1 MSQEIITIE
10 RFILQQERSF
20 PGATGEFTQLLYDIT
35 LAAKIISREV
45 NKAGLV
51 EILGSTGDKN
61 IHGETVQKLDE
72 FANRIIFQS
81 MDHTGR
87 LCIMGSE
94 ESETPL
100 LIPDEYPTGKYVLL
114 FDPLDGSSNID
125 VNGSIGSIFS
135 IHRKKSKTERGD
147 VSDLLQKGY
156 EQVGAAYVI
165 YGSSTMLIYTT
176 GNGVH
181 GFTLDPS
188 VGEFLLSHP
197 HIEIPKNGNIYSV
210 NEGNY
215 IYWDDKTRAY
225 INHLKSEDN
234 HSGKPYSHR
243 YIGSMVADI
252 HRTLLNGGI
261 FMYPVSYKNP
271 DKPSGKLRLL
281 YEAAPMGFIISQAG
295 GYASDGHQNILEI
308 EPRDIHQRTAV
319 FIGDKDDVLLA
330 EKYISAEIEK
340 EGKYADK
347 NQ

>member
-1 MSQEIITIE
+1 MSNELITIE
-10 RFILQQERSF
+10 RFILQQERYH
-20 PGATGEFTQLLYDIT
+20 PEATGEFTQLLYDIT

-51 EILGSTGDKN
+51 NILGSTGDRN
-61 IHGETVQKLDE
+61 VHGETVQKLDE
-72 FANRIIFQS
+72 FANQVIFNS

-100 LIPDEYPTGKYVLL
+100 YIPEEYPTGKYVLL

-135 IHRKKSKTERGD
+135 IHRKKSERERGD
-147 VSDLLQKGY
+147 IADLLQKGS

-197 HIEIPKNGNIYSV
+197 HIEIPKNGHIYSV

-215 IYWDDKTRAY
+215 AFWDKSTRAFVD
-225 INHLKSEDN
+225 HLKSTDN
-234 HSGKPYSHR
+234 HIGKPYSHR
-243 YIGSMVADI
+243 YVGSMVSDI
-252 HRTLLNGGI
+252 HRTLLRGGI
-261 FMYPVSYKNP
+261 FMYPMDYKNADNP
-271 DKPSGKLRLL
+271 DGKLRLL
-281 YEAAPMGFIISQAG
+281 YEAAPMALIISQAG
-295 GYASDGHQNILEI
+295 GYASDGHQNILDI
-308 EPRDIHQRTAV
+308 EPANIHQRTAV
-319 FIGDKDDVLLA
+319 FIGDKDDVRRA
-330 EKYISAEIEK
+330 EQFYRTGGHDA
-340 EGKYADK
+340 A
-347 NQ
+347 